1 MMMKAR
7 LLTYVGLALIVC
19 GCAAKQARLGD
30 QPASDVT
37 GVWDGTTRVLAC
49 ETTGSGRCEA
59 LNKVRFWLDQRVSRI
74 TGRYECRYGNFECR
88 HGGADS
94 DGYVQWGDIHGSGV
108 RLDVLL
114 PSDLSSCLY
123 NGKVSADRISGTY
136 QCYEGGAII
145 EQGTWQMVRRT

>member
-1 MMMKAR
+1 MRNAR
-7 LLTYVGLALIVC
+7 LLSYVALAFIFC
-19 GCAAKQARLGD
+19 GCAATQAPRED
-30 QPASDVT
+30 QPANDVT

-59 LNKVRFWLDQRVSRI
+59 LNKVRFWLDQRASRI

-94 DGYVQWGDIHGSGV
+94 DGYVQWGDIHGSEV

-114 PSDLSSCLY
+114 PSDLSSCLF
-123 NGKVSADRISGTY
+123 NGKVSAASISGTY

-145 EQGTWQMVRRT
+145 EQGMWQMARST